1 MYCMCMCA
9 IVSFVDQNS
18 VAITDHTSH
27 LTKFRDDI
35 LIIALQVQPPTM
47 LYRY

>member
-35 LIIALQVQPPTM
+35 QIIALQVQPPTM
-47 LYRY
+47 LY